1 MHSDSKESIDH
12 YDTRLSQNTIENL
25 DKGNYDPKRD
35 QKSQEQNKETQLN
48 SKVSVHRSLN
58 KMSTEVIK
66 SKTPIKSR
74 KSNQVDTKSATTNIE
89 NVMNRLSNGN
99 EALSSLNLV
108 KMNSTHDIRRGISQL

>member
-1 MHSDSKESIDH
+1 
-12 YDTRLSQNTIENL
+12 
-25 DKGNYDPKRD
+25 
-35 QKSQEQNKETQLN
+35 
-48 SKVSVHRSLN
+48 
-58 KMSTEVIK
+58 MSTEVIK

-108 KMNSTHDIRRGISQL
+108 KMNSTHDIRTGISQL